1 MKGQTTL
8 RYGGRKVAKGAWA
21 IDFGSA
27 AYRGCEDFESA
38 GRMVRRWGDGGD
50 GETSSFRQPHVGPEW
65 PMIRDV
71 DLTIDSIADRLEA
84 PHPDP
89 IES

>member
-8 RYGGRKVAKGAWA
+8 RYGGRKVAKGAWE

-38 GRMVRRWGDGGD
+38 GRFRGTGRWGDGVTGRGGD
-50 GETSSFRQPHVGPEW
+50 GERGRRGDGVMG
-65 PMIRDV
+65 
-71 DLTIDSIADRLEA
+71 
-84 PHPDP
+84 
-89 IES
+89 